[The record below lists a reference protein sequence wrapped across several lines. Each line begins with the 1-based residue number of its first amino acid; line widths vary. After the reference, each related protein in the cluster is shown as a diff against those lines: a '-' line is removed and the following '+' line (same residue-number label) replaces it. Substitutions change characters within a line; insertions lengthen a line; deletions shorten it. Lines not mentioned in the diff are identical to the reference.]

1 MSEVRGTVLAVNGKS
16 VNGKTIYEVAFSD
29 GQTYATFN
37 NVVAD
42 AAKRLQGQPAVAQTT
57 AKQKGQYT
65 NYYLDSIEPGEG
77 AVQQSGAV
85 AHGESTPSAIA
96 IKEDYQR
103 KMAPEVEQRVTR
115 LSVIATAFGYA
126 GQAGLTEE
134 EALALARRL
143 YKAAYFGEV
152 KEAPVTHEPVPQAPP
167 RAPEGASG
175 AEVQAQVTE
184 VFAEATAAPTTPE
197 W

>member
-1 MSEVRGTVLAVNGKS
+1 MSEVRGTVLAVNGKN

-37 NVVAD
+37 NTVAD

-77 AVQQSGAV
+77 AVQQA
-85 AHGESTPSAIA
+85 ESTPSAIA

-126 GQAGLTEE
+126 GAAGLDEE

-143 YKAAYFGEV
+143 YKAAYFGTVEP
-152 KEAPVTHEPVPQAPP
+152 PVTHEPP
-167 RAPEGASG
+167 RADVEAQV
-175 AEVQAQVTE
+175 AEVVGSAS
-184 VFAEATAAPTTPE
+184 AGAGTPD

>member
-16 VNGKTIYEVAFSD
+16 VNGKTIYEMAFSD

-37 NVVAD
+37 NSVAD
-42 AAKRLQGQPAVAQTT
+42 AAKRLQNQPAVIQVTE
-57 AKQKGQYT
+57 KQKEKNGVVYT
-65 NYYLDSIEPGEG
+65 NYYLESVEPGEG
-77 AVQQSGAV
+77 AVQHA
-85 AHGESTPSAIA
+85 ESTPAAIA

-126 GQAGLTEE
+126 GQAGLDEQ
-134 EALALARRL
+134 EALALAKRL
-143 YKAAYFGEV
+143 YNVAYYGKPSEPV
-152 KEAPVTHEPVPQAPP
+152 ATQHPVTHEP
-167 RAPEGASG
+167 APEKIQEQV
-175 AEVQAQVTE
+175 AEVLGS
-184 VFAEATAAPTTPE
+184 PTTPE

>member
-37 NVVAD
+37 NEKAD
-42 AAKRLQGQPAVAQTT
+42 AAKRLQGQPAVMQTT
-57 AKQKGQYT
+57 LKTVSKNDKVYT
-65 NYYLDSIEPGEG
+65 NYYLDSIEPGIG
-77 AVQQSGAV
+77 ATV
-85 AHGESTPSAIA
+85 AETTPQAIA

-115 LSVIATAFGYA
+115 LSVIATAFQYA
-126 GQAGLTEE
+126 GAVGSSEE
-134 EALALARRL
+134 YALDLARRL
-143 YKAAYFGEV
+143 YKIAYYGHIP
-152 KEAPVTHEPVPQAPP
+152 EANGKVPDTHEP
-167 RAPEGASG
+167 APEVIKAQV
-175 AEVQAQVTE
+175 AEVVGSAG
-184 VFAEATAAPTTPE
+184 AGAGTPD